1 VSRIVVR
8 LASGI
13 QNVELDVLEELRLR
27 IGHLLDGLQLLVR
40 NIWTTMSNRLATP
53 AARPPGTSGA
63 LLSKVVAESHYT
75 FPVADPYEKEARR
88 LAGLI
93 GSLVELSGRP
103 VEEVAERAGLN
114 PEELAGIFRG
124 EAEMRVSHVL
134 RIGEALGMHPGEFLY
149 LAYPR
154 RMPARGSTR
163 DLLAKARAAL
173 KAQSEAVDST
183 PDGPESRGPSGEG
196 PASPPAGGRP
206 RGGRGRP

>member
-1 VSRIVVR
+1 
-8 LASGI
+8 
-13 QNVELDVLEELRLR
+13 
-27 IGHLLDGLQLLVR
+27 
-40 NIWTTMSNRLATP
+40 M
-53 AARPPGTSGA
+53 
-63 LLSKVVAESHYT
+63 
-75 FPVADPYEKEARR
+75 ADPYDKEVSR

-93 GSLVELSGRP
+93 GSLVEMSGRP
-103 VEEVAERAGLN
+103 VEEVAERAGLS

-124 EAEMRVSHVL
+124 AVRLEVVHLL
-134 RIGEALGMHPGEFLY
+134 RLGEALGMHPGEFFD
-149 LAYPR
+149 LAYRR
-154 RMPARGSTR
+154 RMARGSTR